1 MCIGSHLANRELY
14 TAFLRMITAFEIL
27 PPAKKSD
34 APILDAMGCNKLPNG
49 LTMDTK
55 PFKVGLKVR
64 DPKTLDRWI
73 KEAED
78 RTKDL

>member
-27 PPAKKSD
+27 PPQNKED
-34 APILDAMGCNKLPNG
+34 EPILDAFGCNKL
-49 LTMDTK
+49 LTSLTLNPK
-55 PFKVGLKVR
+55 AFKVGLKVR
-64 DPKTLDRWI
+64 DRNLVEKWI
-73 KEAED
+73 TESEE